1 MSGFYDVPRHLVSDH
16 QSLQLPSEDTV
27 NQVDVASPIQYNQC
41 TMTGYLF
48 KREKFMHWTKMYCVI
63 RNCFLECQKVHNG
76 GGTASPL
83 IKLFIPGSQ
92 VTPDPDAR
100 RQYAFRLKH
109 PRRTGVLQF
118 AAQGE
123 SDYKDWLCA
132 LQAATSIELKPVGT
146 VEEIRITD
154 IEQNKRW
161 TSLDKGTNKLPDV
174 SLYITVVQIVDNTY
188 LCFNNVDII

>member
-1 MSGFYDVPRHLVSDH
+1 MAEP
-16 QSLQLPSEDTV
+16 SLQLPHEDTG
-27 NQVDVASPIQYNQC
+27 NQSDGGNTNQFNQC
-41 TMTGYLF
+41 TITGCLY

-63 RNCFLECQKVHNG
+63 RNCFLECQKVQS
-76 GGTASPL
+76 GGTASPV

-92 VTPDPDAR
+92 VTPEPDAR

-132 LQAATSIELKPVGT
+132 LQAATSIEVKPADT
-146 VEEIRITD
+146 VDEIRITD
-154 IEQNKRW
+154 LEQNKRW
-161 TSLDKGTNKLPDV
+161 TSLEKGITKSPEVSSIAHFHKL
-174 SLYITVVQIVDNTY
+174 VVLHSN
-188 LCFNNVDII
+188 C